1 MATALNKLSA
11 RFCST
16 TTEPGRH
23 GDGGGLWLMVKPSG
37 AKAWAFIYRTS
48 GKWREM
54 GLGAL
59 SDVGLAR
66 ARELAAEARALIAA
80 GLDPIEERRK
90 AAVPKAAIP
99 TFREAAIAHI
109 EAIAPKLK
117 NAKHVAQWK
126 TTLGVEPVAAKMVRI
141 DPKVQARHEAA
152 LSKLLAMKVS
162 EIETADVLAVLS
174 PIWHVKPETASRLRG
189 RVEAVL
195 SATAALGHRSEVN
208 PARWRGHLER
218 LLTKPPKMVRGH
230 HAAMPYEA
238 VPAFIAKLAEA
249 RSISAHALHFA
260 ILTAARSGEVLGAR
274 WSEIDMEAA
283 VWTVPAVRMKAKR
296 IHRVPLAEPALAIL
310 RKMAEVRDG
319 DFVFPGQR
327 PGSGLSVMALEMAL
341 RRLGETVTVHG
352 FRSTFR
358 DWIGEETTYPAELAE
373 AALAH
378 VIADKA
384 VAAYRRGDAL
394 ERRREMMCAWASYI
408 EPAIAGVNVIPLRK
422 KISKRVA

>member
-1 MATALNKLSA
+1 MAREINRLSA
-11 RFCST
+11 RFAST
-16 TTEPGRH
+16 TKEAGRH
-23 GDGGGLWLMVKPSG
+23 ADGGGLYLIVKPSG
-37 AKAWAFIYRTS
+37 ARAWAFIFKRE

-54 GLGAL
+54 GVGAAEAV
-59 SDVGLAR
+59 SLAR

-99 TFREAAIAHI
+99 TFREAAIDHI
-109 EAIAPKLK
+109 EGIAPKLK
-117 NAKHVAQWK
+117 NAKHVQQWK
-126 TTLGVEPVAAKMVRI
+126 TTLGVEPVAAKMIRI
-141 DPKVQARHEAA
+141 DAKVQARHEAA
-152 LSKLLAMKVS
+152 LNKLLAMKVS

-189 RVEAVL
+189 RIEAVL

-208 PARWRGHLER
+208 PARWRGHMER

-230 HAAMPYEA
+230 HAAMAYEA

-249 RSISAHALHFA
+249 RSVSAHALHFA

-283 VWTVPAVRMKAKR
+283 VWTVPAARMKAKR
-296 IHRVPLAEPALAIL
+296 VHRVPLAEPALAIL

-358 DWIGEETTYPAELAE
+358 DWLGEETTYPAELAE

-394 ERRREMMCAWASYI
+394 ERRREMMVAWASFI
-408 EPAIAGVNVIPLRK
+408 EPAEAGDKVISLRR
-422 KISKRVA
+422 KIVQRAA